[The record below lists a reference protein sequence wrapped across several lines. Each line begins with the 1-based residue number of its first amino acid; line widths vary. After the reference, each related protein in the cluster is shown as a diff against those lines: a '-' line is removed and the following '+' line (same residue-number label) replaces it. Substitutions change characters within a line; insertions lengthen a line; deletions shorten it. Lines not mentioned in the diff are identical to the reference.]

1 MMLAASHVED
11 TEAGASGDVI
21 LYYRGSIGLEHSDG
35 VREPSVD
42 EDRPVSKAGED
53 EERDLALFQR
63 CCGSIVVALLVS
75 TATVSAPYR
84 GSIGLEHSDGVREPS
99 VDEDRPVSKA
109 GEDEERDLALFQRC
123 CGSIVVALLV
133 STATVSAPYRGSIG
147 LEHSDGVREPS
158 VDEDRPVSKA
168 GEDEERDLALFQRCC
183 GSIVVA
189 LLVSTATVSAPY
201 RGSIGLEHS
210 DGVREP
216 SVDEDR
222 PVSKAGEDEERDL
235 ALFQRC
241 CGSIVVALLV
251 STATVSAPYRGSIGL
266 EHSDGVREPSV
277 DEDRPVSKAGE
288 DEERD
293 LALFQR
299 CCGSIVVALLV
310 STATVSAPYRGSI
323 GLEHSDGVREPS
335 VDEDRPV
342 SKAGEDEERDLALF
356 QRCCGSIVV
365 ALLVSTATVSAPYR
379 GSIGLEH
386 SDGVREP
393 SVDEDRPVSKAGED
407 EERDLALFQRCCGSI
422 VVALLVSTATVSAP
436 YRGSIGLEHSDGV
449 REPSVDE
456 DRPVSKAGEDEE
468 RDLALFQRC
477 CGSIVVALLVS
488 TATVS
493 APYRGSIGLEHS
505 DGVREPSVDEDR
517 PVSKAGE
524 DEERDLALF
533 QRCCGSIVVALLVS
547 TATVSAPYRGSI
559 GLEHS
564 DGVREPSV
572 DEDRPVRKAGEDEER
587 DLALFQRCC
596 GSIVVA
602 LLVSTATVSAPYRG
616 SIGLEHSDGVREP
629 SVDEDRPVR
638 KAGEDEERDLA
649 LFQRCCGS
657 IVVALLVSTATVS
670 APYRG
675 SIGLE
680 HSDGVREPSVD
691 EDRPVRKAGEDEER
705 DLALF
710 QRCCGSIVVALLVS
724 TATVSAPYRGSIGLE
739 HSDGVREP
747 SVDEDRPVR
756 KAGEDEERDLALFQ
770 RCCGSIVVALLVST
784 ATVSAPPRR
793 GVAWSEP
800 SVAFDGSTEAGASG
814 DVILYVPALPS
825 TDRRSIAAPSAWS
838 TATAC
843 ESLSRLYGG
852 FTKQRTATS
861 VY

>member
-1 MMLAASHVED
+1 MAGQVKKIVIGEVMVAPAVVPRALQPIFAIVNSPMSCEKHCWSASANEDVKAVLRPVHNSFDENLLETMCETRWNVDSEDLTNELLPEEQGTADMDGMIGDEVKLNTSIFDVEAKVTAYFLRKLLPED
-11 TEAGASGDVI
+11 LGKKVKNELEYRSGEAKREEI
-21 LYYRGSIGLEHSDG
+21 YRGSIGLEHSDG

-310 STATVSAPYRGSI
+310 STANVSAPYRGSI

-436 YRGSIGLEHSDGV
+436 TGM
-449 REPSVDE
+449 
-456 DRPVSKAGEDEE
+456 
-468 RDLALFQRC
+468 
-477 CGSIVVALLVS
+477 
-488 TATVS
+488 
-493 APYRGSIGLEHS
+493 AP
-505 DGVREPSVDEDR
+505 
-517 PVSKAGE
+517 A
-524 DEERDLALF
+524 
-533 QRCCGSIVVALLVS
+533 
-547 TATVSAPYRGSI
+547 
-559 GLEHS
+559 
-564 DGVREPSV
+564 
-572 DEDRPVRKAGEDEER
+572 
-587 DLALFQRCC
+587 
-596 GSIVVA
+596 
-602 LLVSTATVSAPYRG
+602 
-616 SIGLEHSDGVREP
+616 
-629 SVDEDRPVR
+629 
-638 KAGEDEERDLA
+638 
-649 LFQRCCGS
+649 
-657 IVVALLVSTATVS
+657 
-670 APYRG
+670 
-675 SIGLE
+675 
-680 HSDGVREPSVD
+680 
-691 EDRPVRKAGEDEER
+691 
-705 DLALF
+705 
-710 QRCCGSIVVALLVS
+710 
-724 TATVSAPYRGSIGLE
+724 
-739 HSDGVREP
+739 
-747 SVDEDRPVR
+747 
-756 KAGEDEERDLALFQ
+756 
-770 RCCGSIVVALLVST
+770 
-784 ATVSAPPRR
+784 
-793 GVAWSEP
+793 
-800 SVAFDGSTEAGASG
+800 
-814 DVILYVPALPS
+814 
-825 TDRRSIAAPSAWS
+825 
-838 TATAC
+838 
-843 ESLSRLYGG
+843 
-852 FTKQRTATS
+852 
-861 VY
+861 